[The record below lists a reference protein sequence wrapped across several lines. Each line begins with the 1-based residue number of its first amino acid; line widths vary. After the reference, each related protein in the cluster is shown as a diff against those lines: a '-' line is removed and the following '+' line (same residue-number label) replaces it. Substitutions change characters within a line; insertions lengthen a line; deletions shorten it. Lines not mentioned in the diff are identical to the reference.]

1 MGCGAGGRDPPAKD
15 GVRSLPRAASRP
27 HTLPP
32 PSLGDLSCTDW
43 ECPFQGG
50 PMGPAA
56 LLANSL
62 TLENDHL
69 HQGAWAPGTSFL
81 PQQFPVSIPL
91 ASVPG
96 FPEGLCLGV
105 RTHRPPG
112 RGLQVGRPESE
123 GTSVGARPGA
133 RSRRNPGGR
142 SPRRGGCAGRGGAPL
157 KPPPR
162 GARPSPPPPRL
173 PLRTCAAP
181 LRAAAPPPTP

>member
-43 ECPFQGG
+43 EGG

-56 LLANSL
+56 VLANSL

-81 PQQFPVSIPL
+81 PQQFPLCVHPSCFCTWVSRGPVSGGEN
-91 ASVPG
+91 ASTP
-96 FPEGLCLGV
+96 
-105 RTHRPPG
+105 RKRPA
-112 RGLQVGRPESE
+112 GRPESE
-123 GTSVGARPGA
+123 GTSVGAGPGA

-142 SPRRGGCAGRGGAPL
+142 SPRPGGCAGRGGAPL

>member
-1 MGCGAGGRDPPAKD
+1 
-15 GVRSLPRAASRP
+15 
-27 HTLPP
+27 
-32 PSLGDLSCTDW
+32 
-43 ECPFQGG
+43 
-50 PMGPAA
+50 MGPAA

-112 RGLQVGRPESE
+112 RGLQVGKRIYCVSIPCAAHIRALEGVSEPPLCTGTPKLSLCSLRMEDEGAGGQPSHLLE
-123 GTSVGARPGA
+123 GTHLLHGGPGLVV
-133 RSRRNPGGR
+133 
-142 SPRRGGCAGRGGAPL
+142 PL
-157 KPPPR
+157 PCPVQ
-162 GARPSPPPPRL
+162 
-173 PLRTCAAP
+173 AAD
-181 LRAAAPPPTP
+181 